1 MKKSSMI
8 QGYAL
13 VIASA
18 FLFGCMPL
26 ITKNI
31 YADGVNALSVVF
43 LRGVLSIPVLA
54 ILSWRQDGTL
64 RIEKKALPAIAAIGI
79 MGCCLTPLL
88 LFASYHYIAS
98 GTATVLHFIY
108 PAVVLLIS
116 VIFLHKKP
124 HPVGMAAIGIW
135 LFGIFLFYDPS
146 QSFSWRG
153 AVLALVSGITYA
165 VDIALLSAFKYKK
178 IYGFTLSFYIAVIC
192 TVVLL
197 GVCLVLGQ
205 LTFPAT
211 FKGWLWAFVLAVVIN
226 VGAVVLF
233 QQGTLVIGGERAAI
247 LSAVEPITGVVIG
260 AIAFHETVNVQTILG
275 CFLVVV
281 ATILIAVA
289 DMRKSKR

>member
-1 MKKSSMI
+1 MKKASI
-8 QGYAL
+8 FQGYAL

-43 LRGVLSIPVLA
+43 LRGVLSIPVLGLLA
-54 ILSWRQDGTL
+54 LRQDGTL
-64 RIEKKALPAIAAIGI
+64 RIEKKALPSIAAIGLS
-79 MGCCLTPLL
+79 GCCITPLL

-116 VIFLHKKP
+116 SILFRKKT
-124 HPVGMAAIGIW
+124 PVVGLIAVGICLIGIC
-135 LFGIFLFYDPS
+135 LFYDPT
-146 QSFSWRG
+146 QAFSWRG
-153 AVLALVSGITYA
+153 ATLALVSGVAYATY
-165 VDIALLSAFKYKK
+165 VVLLAAFKYKK
-178 IYGFTLSFYIAVIC
+178 IYGFTLSFYIAIIC
-192 TVVLL
+192 TVCLL
-197 GVCLVLGQ
+197 VVCLALGQ

-211 FKGWLWAFVLAVVIN
+211 FKGWLWAFLLAIVVN

-247 LSAVEPITGVVIG
+247 LGAVEPITGVVIG
-260 AIAFHETVNVQTILG
+260 IIAFNETVNIQTIFG
-275 CFLVVV
+275 CFLVVA
-281 ATILIAVA
+281 ATVLIAVA
-289 DMRKSKR
+289 DMRKSKQ